1 MTNPKCVSIE
11 TRDNVLVVT
20 AQCAEMDEDRT
31 RVLQDEAS
39 TAAAAA
45 PGQPVVLD
53 LSRVTFVPSLS
64 LAALVTLQRTC
75 KTRGQRL
82 VLAGVQQNVRGA
94 LAVTHLDR
102 LFQIFDTPEDA
113 ISHLRGEPL

>member
-1 MTNPKCVSIE
+1 MTDSKYVSIE
-11 TRDNVLVVT
+11 SRNEVLLVT
-20 AQCAEMDEDRT
+20 ALCTEMDEERT
-31 RVLQDEAS
+31 RALQDEAS
-39 TAAAAA
+39 TAAATA
-45 PGQPVVLD
+45 PSQPVVLD

-94 LAVTHLDR
+94 LTVTHLDR

-113 ISHLRGEPL
+113 ISHLRGESL